1 MPVKLIND
9 PEEFARITG
18 GYRGSWVIEMP
29 PAKRPKPAKKS
40 QEVFLCPHCLELL
53 SSPRSGVLHCV
64 PCDKTWENKK
74 G

>member
-1 MPVKLIND
+1 MEGFFMPVKFVTA
-9 PEEFARITG
+9 EEFQRLTG
-18 GYRGSWVIEMP
+18 ERGSWIIEMP

-53 SSPRSGVLHCV
+53 TSPRSGVLHCAL
-64 PCDKTWENKK
+64 CDKTW